1 MPRRRRRGARRE
13 WHDMASKLPVPA
25 GPAPPDT
32 EPYYIL
38 ATSALA
44 DDQDLVLKEGDTF
57 GVFDRSGD
65 IRPIGLAEEG
75 LYHEGTRHLS
85 RLSLRFGRQQPLL
98 LSSAIKQDNALI
110 AVDLTNL
117 DIFDDGHL
125 TIPRGTLHVSR
136 VMVVWDGVL
145 YQRFTL
151 RNYGLA
157 AITTP
162 FVLGFDADFA
172 DIFEVR
178 GTHRPRRGTK
188 LPADIKPD
196 AVVLAYRGLDG
207 LTRRTRIAVQP
218 VPLALTETEARLSV
232 VLAPRAEETFLATFE
247 CEHDR
252 RQPNRVSFGVALG
265 TSADTLARRRAQHS
279 DIVTSNEQFNEWLSR
294 SLADLSMMTT
304 DTPQG
309 PYPYAGVPW
318 FSTPFGRDGLITAL
332 SCLWLNPSMAAGVL
346 KYLAATQATA
356 TNPLQD
362 AQPGKILH
370 ETRTGEMAALGEIPF
385 GQYYGSH
392 DATPLFVMLADAYFE
407 RTGDHALVQA
417 IWPNIRAALRWIE
430 HDGDLDGDGFV
441 EYQRQSPTGL
451 IQQGWKD
458 SNDSVFHADGTL
470 ADGPIALCEIQ
481 AYIYAAWRGA
491 ARLASALGLED
502 ESVRFTTKADALQR
516 RFATEYWCPE
526 LGTYA
531 LALDGEKRPCAVRT
545 SNAGHVLLT
554 DLADPER
561 ARSVARTLMSADS
574 FSGWGIRTLA
584 DTEARYNPMSY
595 HNGSIW
601 PHDNA
606 LVAAGFA
613 RHGLSE
619 PALRVLAGL
628 FDASIFMNLHR
639 LPELFCGFPRRP
651 AESPT
656 LYPVACNPQAW
667 ASASVFLLLQST
679 LGLQISA
686 TERTVRF
693 CRGRLPEFL
702 ERVRV
707 RNLQVLDASI
717 DLAIERHHD
726 DVGITV
732 LRREGDVEIVSIK

>member
-1 MPRRRRRGARRE
+1 ME
-13 WHDMASKLPVPA
+13 SKVPDLP
-25 GPAPPDT
+25 G
-32 EPYYIL
+32 EISGESERYYIL

-98 LSSAIKQDNALI
+98 LSSAVKQDNALI

-117 DIFDDGHL
+117 DISQNGSIV
-125 TIPRGTLHVSR
+125 IPRGTLHVSR

-145 YQRFTL
+145 YQRFTF
-151 RNYGLA
+151 RNYGRSR
-157 AITTP
+157 ISTP
-162 FVLGFDADFA
+162 FVLGFDADFW

-178 GTHRPRRGTK
+178 GMRRARRGDQIAAEIG
-188 LPADIKPD
+188 PAS
-196 AVVLAYRGLDG
+196 VVLGYRGLDG
-207 LTRRTRIAVQP
+207 LTRCTRIAIDP
-218 VPLALTETEARLSV
+218 APHLLNASEATMDIA
-232 VLAPRAEETFLATFE
+232 LAPHAEETYLVTFA

-252 RQPNRVSFGVALG
+252 RRPRQVDFGTALG
-265 TSADTLARRRAQHS
+265 TAAGTLERRRAQNC
-279 DIVTSNEQFNEWLSR
+279 DIFTSNEQFNEWLDR

-304 DTPQG
+304 ATAQG

-318 FSTPFGRDGLITAL
+318 FSTPFGRDGIITAL
-332 SCLWLNPSMAAGVL
+332 SCLWMNPSMAAGVL
-346 KYLAATQATA
+346 KYLAATQATV
-356 TNPLQD
+356 TNSLQD

-407 RTGDHALVQA
+407 RTGDRSLVEA
-417 IWPNIRAALRWIE
+417 IWPHIQAALRWIE
-430 HDGDLDGDGFV
+430 RDGDLDGDGFI
-441 EYQRQSPTGL
+441 EYQRRSPEGL
-451 IQQGWKD
+451 VHQGWKD
-458 SNDSVFHADGTL
+458 SNDSVFHADGST

-481 AYIYAAWRGA
+481 AYAYAAWRGA
-491 ARLASALGLED
+491 ARLAAALGLEEEGASFGD
-502 ESVRFTTKADALQR
+502 KAEALQR
-516 RFATEYWCPE
+516 RFADAFWCPE
-526 LGTYA
+526 IGTYA
-531 LALDGEKRPCAVRT
+531 LALDGAKRPCAVRT

-554 DLADPER
+554 DLAEPDR
-561 ARSVARTLMSADS
+561 AKLVARTLTAPES
-574 FSGWGIRTLA
+574 FSGWGIRTVA

-606 LVAAGFA
+606 LIAAGFA
-613 RHGLSE
+613 RQGLSGA
-619 PALRVLAGL
+619 ALQVLAGL

-651 AESPT
+651 GEGPT

-679 LGLQISA
+679 LGLEISA
-686 TERTVRF
+686 TERVVRF
-693 CRGRLPEFL
+693 SRGRLPEFL

-707 RNLQVLDASI
+707 LNLRVLDVTV
-717 DLAIERHHD
+717 DLLLERHHD

-732 LRREGDVEIVSIK
+732 LRRDGDVQIVAIK

>member
-1 MPRRRRRGARRE
+1 ME
-13 WHDMASKLPVPA
+13 SKVPDLP
-25 GPAPPDT
+25 G
-32 EPYYIL
+32 EISGESERYYIL

-98 LSSAIKQDNALI
+98 LSSAVKQDNALI

-117 DIFDDGHL
+117 DISQNGSIV
-125 TIPRGTLHVSR
+125 IPRGTLHLSR
-136 VMVVWDGVL
+136 VMVVCDGVL
-145 YQRFTL
+145 YQRFTF
-151 RNYGLA
+151 RNYGLSR
-157 AITTP
+157 ITTP
-162 FVLGFDADFA
+162 FVLGFDADFW

-178 GTHRPRRGTK
+178 GMRRARRGEK
-188 LPADIKPD
+188 LAAEVGTA
-196 AVVLAYRGLDG
+196 AVVLGYRGLDG
-207 LTRRTRIAVQP
+207 LTRRTRIAIDPAPQV
-218 VPLALTETEARLSV
+218 VTATEATMDIE
-232 VLAPRAEETFLATFE
+232 LAPRAEETYLVTFA

-252 RQPNRVSFGVALG
+252 RHPRQVDFGTALG
-265 TSADTLARRRAQHS
+265 TAAGTLERRRAQNC
-279 DIVTSNEQFNEWLSR
+279 DIFTSNEQFNEWLDR

-304 DTPQG
+304 ATAQG

-318 FSTPFGRDGLITAL
+318 FSTPFGRDGIITAL
-332 SCLWLNPSMAAGVL
+332 SCLWMNPAMAAGVL
-346 KYLAATQATA
+346 KYLAATQATV
-356 TNPLQD
+356 TNPVQD

-407 RTGDHALVQA
+407 RTGDRSLVEA
-417 IWPNIRAALRWIE
+417 IWPNIQAALRWIE
-430 HDGDLDGDGFV
+430 RDGDLDGDGFI
-441 EYQRQSPTGL
+441 EYQRRSPEGL
-451 IQQGWKD
+451 VHQGWKD
-458 SNDSVFHADGTL
+458 SNDSVFHADGST
-470 ADGPIALCEIQ
+470 AEGPIALCEIQ
-481 AYIYAAWRGA
+481 AYAYAAWRGA
-491 ARLASALGLED
+491 ARLAAALGLEEEGASFAD
-502 ESVRFTTKADALQR
+502 KAEALRR
-516 RFATEYWCPE
+516 RFADAFWCAE
-526 LGTYA
+526 IGTYA
-531 LALDGEKRPCAVRT
+531 LALDGAKRRCAVRT

-554 DLADPER
+554 DLAEPDR
-561 ARSVARTLMSADS
+561 ATLVARTLTAPES
-574 FSGWGIRTLA
+574 FSGWGIRTVA

-606 LVAAGFA
+606 LIAAGFA
-613 RHGLSE
+613 RQGLSGA
-619 PALRVLAGL
+619 ALKVLAGL

-651 AESPT
+651 GEGPT

-679 LGLQISA
+679 LGLEISA
-686 TERTVRF
+686 TERVVRF
-693 CRGRLPEFL
+693 SRGRLPEFL

-707 RNLQVLDASI
+707 LNLRVLDVTV
-717 DLAIERHHD
+717 DLLLERHHD

-732 LRREGDVEIVSIK
+732 LRRDGDVQIVAIK

>member
-1 MPRRRRRGARRE
+1 
-13 WHDMASKLPVPA
+13 MASKVPVER
-25 GPAPPDT
+25 GSVTGETDR
-32 EPYYIL
+32 YYIL

-75 LYHEGTRHLS
+75 LYHEGTRYLS
-85 RLSLRFGRQQPLL
+85 ELLLRFGQQRPLL

-117 DIFDDGHL
+117 DISEDGAVS
-125 TIPRGTLHVSR
+125 IPRGTLHLSR

-145 YQRFTL
+145 YQRFTF
-151 RNYGLA
+151 RNYGLTPIA
-157 AITTP
+157 TP

-178 GTHRPRRGTK
+178 GTHRVRRGER
-188 LPADIKPD
+188 LPTELGSGS
-196 AVVLAYRGLDG
+196 VVLGYRGLDG
-207 LTRRTRIAVQP
+207 LTRRTRIVMQP
-218 VPLALTETEARLSV
+218 APDTLGENEATV
-232 VLAPRAEETFLATFE
+232 TIKLAPRAEVSYLVTFA
-247 CEHDR
+247 CEHDK
-252 RQPNRVSFGVALG
+252 RQPNQVGFGAALG
-265 TSADTLARRRAQHS
+265 TATETLARRRSQNCE
-279 DIVTSNEQFNEWLSR
+279 IVTSNEQFNEWLDR

-304 DTPQG
+304 DTPEG

-318 FSTPFGRDGLITAL
+318 FSTPFGRDGIITAL
-332 SCLWLNPSMAAGVL
+332 SCLWMNPWMAAGVL

-356 TNPLQD
+356 TDPLKD

-392 DATPLFVMLADAYFE
+392 DATPLFVVLADAYFE
-407 RTGDHALVQA
+407 RTGDRALLEA
-417 IWPNIRAALRWIE
+417 IWPNIVAALRWIE
-430 HDGDLDGDGFV
+430 RDGDLDGDGFV
-441 EYQRQSPTGL
+441 EYLRRSPTGL
-451 IQQGWKD
+451 VHQGWKD
-458 SNDSVFHADGTL
+458 SEDSVFHDDGRL
-470 ADGPIALCEIQ
+470 ASGPIALCEIQ
-481 AYIYAAWRGA
+481 AYVYGAWRGA
-491 ARLASALGLED
+491 ARLAQALGLEQD
-502 ESVRFTTKADALQR
+502 VSPLLAKAAALRDRFDRQ
-516 RFATEYWCPE
+516 FWCPE
-526 LGTYA
+526 IDTYA
-531 LALDGEKRPCAVRT
+531 LALDGDKRPCVVRA

-554 DLADPER
+554 DLPDQER
-561 ARSVARTLMSADS
+561 ARAVAKTLTAPES
-574 FSGWGIRTLA
+574 FSGWGIRTVA

-651 AESPT
+651 GESPT

-667 ASASVFLLLQST
+667 SSASVFLLLQST
-679 LGLQISA
+679 LGLHISA
-686 TERTVRF
+686 LDRTVRF
-693 CRGRLPEFL
+693 SCGRLPEFL
-702 ERVRV
+702 EEVRV
-707 RNLQVLDASI
+707 LNLRVQGVSI
-717 DLAIERHHD
+717 DLRFERHHD

-732 LRREGDVEIVSIK
+732 LRRDGDLQVVSIK